1 MRRVTRKSDV
11 GHTFGVTRILMAVTL
26 ALAVTAIGVGATAE
40 ASKRTARLQLA
51 DQKPLKLRGVGFLAG
66 EKVRV
71 RVVAGTAKT
80 SKVVYASR
88 AGRFVAGFPTM
99 VPVDR
104 CNGLFAEAVGAR
116 GSRARLKLP
125 QPLCPPN

>member
-1 MRRVTRKSDV
+1 VRHNFAVTRV
-11 GHTFGVTRILMAVTL
+11 FIAVTL

-71 RVVAGTAKT
+71 RVVAGSART
-80 SKVVYASR
+80 SNVDASR

-99 VPVDR
+99 IPFDR
-104 CNGLFAEAVGAR
+104 CSALFAEAVGAR

-125 QPLCPPN
+125 QPLCPPG